1 MEALYINEP
10 HYTKADTEELLKKNT
25 LGLSK
30 DMTNIKIM
38 GVLIAGMELIGILLN
53 KGQINSLSFLGIIG
67 LCLAALIELYAFKY
81 DRYIFFMTKL
91 KGAKLR
97 KVNNVEDKPP
107 VFLFYENYADCTFM
121 KHLEYSELT
130 NFKED
135 DLHFVFYHKNTYFV
149 LQKNAVTKGTPEN
162 FREFFLNKTGN
173 AL

>member
-38 GVLIAGMELIGILLN
+38 GVLIAGMEIIIFLLSGFKFDLISLIGLAAL
-53 KGQINSLSFLGIIG
+53 SLV
-67 LCLAALIELYAFKY
+67 ALIELYACNY
-81 DRYIFFMTKL
+81 DRFIFFITKL
-91 KGAKLR
+91 KGARLR
-97 KVNNVEDKPP
+97 KVNKVEDKPP

-135 DLHFVFYHKNTYFV
+135 DLHFVFYYK
-149 LQKNAVTKGTPEN
+149 QSIN
-162 FREFFLNKTGN
+162 F
-173 AL
+173 

>member
-38 GVLIAGMELIGILLN
+38 GVLIAGMEIIIFLLCGFKFDLISLIGLAAL
-53 KGQINSLSFLGIIG
+53 SLV
-67 LCLAALIELYAFKY
+67 ALIELYACNY
-81 DRYIFFMTKL
+81 DRFIFFITKL
-91 KGAKLR
+91 KGARLR
-97 KVNNVEDKPP
+97 KVNKVEDEPP

-135 DLHFVFYHKNTYFV
+135 DLHFVFYYKNIYFV
-149 LQKNAVTKGTPEN
+149 LQKNAFTKGTPEN

>member
-10 HYTKADTEELLKKNT
+10 HYIKADTEELLKKNT
-25 LGLSK
+25 LSLSK

-81 DRYIFFMTKL
+81 DHYILFMTKL

-149 LQKNAVTKGTPEN
+149 LQKNAFTKGTPEN
-162 FREFFLNKTGN
+162 FREFFLSKTGN

>member
-67 LCLAALIELYAFKY
+67 LCLAALIELYAFNY
-81 DRYIFFMTKL
+81 DRFILFMTKL

-135 DLHFVFYHKNTYFV
+135 DLHFVFYHKNIYFV
-149 LQKNAVTKGTPEN
+149 LQKNAFTKGTPEN
-162 FREFFLNKTGN
+162 FREFFLSKTGN